1 MSAYADML
9 VHIWFRAVTSRVVLS
24 FTSHGMCGGSVHA
37 TFVES
42 LQQFV
47 HISRVN
53 SMRSVCSTNSGICG
67 SF

>member
-37 TFVES
+37 TFVVTAAVCAY
-42 LQQFV
+42 L
-47 HISRVN
+47 
-53 SMRSVCSTNSGICG
+53 SVQ
-67 SF
+67 